1 MINTILAQYEQE
13 AYASYENVTGTI
25 IRKPDGSLKNEYGH
39 NDAVDAYRH
48 AYVSAV
54 MTYDSNKFV
63 AYILGTAHEIK
74 GGIIWKSTC
83 WPENMDLWNN

>member
-48 AYVSAV
+48 ATTVPLTFKVETSEYERRDTGYA
-54 MTYDSNKFV
+54 DHL
-63 AYILGTAHEIK
+63 AIK
-74 GGIIWKSTC
+74 PSSHVFQI
-83 WPENMDLWNN
+83 N

>member
-54 MTYDSNKFV
+54 MT
-63 AYILGTAHEIK
+63 
-74 GGIIWKSTC
+74 
-83 WPENMDLWNN
+83 